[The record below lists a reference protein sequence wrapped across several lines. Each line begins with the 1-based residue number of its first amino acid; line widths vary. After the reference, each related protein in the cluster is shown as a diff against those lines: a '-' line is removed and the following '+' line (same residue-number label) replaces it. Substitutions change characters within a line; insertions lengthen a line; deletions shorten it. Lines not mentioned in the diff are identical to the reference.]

1 MANILLLNSLWRLTY
16 KNILSCFGLP
26 FFPVLCLA
34 IIIAQAKKNGHRV
47 VFLVLSFRDFIQV
60 LVLMSVKKNAY
71 NIVGFTGTTLLF
83 PQVIQLLKEIKKINR
98 DIFTI
103 GGCHYCSPE
112 RYIDEAGFDLIGL
125 NLQCSNSNNRLIC

>member
-34 IIIAQAKKNGHRV
+34 IITAQAKKNGHRV
-47 VFLVLSFRDFIQV
+47 DFLVLSSRDFIQA
-60 LVLMSVKKNAY
+60 LVLSSVKKNAY
-71 NIVGFTGTTLLF
+71 NIVGFTDTTLLL

-103 GGCHYCSPE
+103 GGFPHCLPE
-112 RYIDEAGFDLIGL
+112 RYINEAGFDLIRL
-125 NLQCSNSNNRLIC
+125 NLQGSNINNRLVC